1 MSIVYLLYI
10 GRKRRSL
17 TVLSTRILDAM
28 ILLFMIVL
36 NQQTKVL
43 LRPLHIH
50 IIRHIYISFL
60 YVHDFLRLQR
70 DKNFT

>member
-60 YVHDFLRLQR
+60 YVYDFLRLQR

>member
-36 NQQTKVL
+36 NQQTKVF

-50 IIRHIYISFL
+50 IIRHIYISF
-60 YVHDFLRLQR
+60 YMYMIFYDFKK